1 MATIT
6 IQSEEQTEKGWR
18 FCVAVDGQGDAITYS
33 VTLDKEYWEELT
45 GSRSHVLTPEELVR
59 RSFAFLLAKEPKES
73 ILKEFDLRII
83 SRYFSDYEGTIK
95 EHSEQ

>member
-18 FCVAVDGQGDAITYS
+18 FFVAVDGQGDAITYS

-45 GSRSHVLTPEELVR
+45 GSRYAPEELVR
-59 RSFAFLLAKEPKES
+59 RSFAFLLTKEPKES

>member
-18 FCVAVDGQGDAITYS
+18 FFVAINEQGDTITYS

-45 GSRSHVLTPEELVR
+45 GSRSHVLTPKELIR
-59 RSFAFLLAKEPKES
+59 RSFVFLLTKEPKKS

-83 SRYFSDYEGTIK
+83 SRYFSDYEDTIK
-95 EHSEQ
+95 EHLEQ